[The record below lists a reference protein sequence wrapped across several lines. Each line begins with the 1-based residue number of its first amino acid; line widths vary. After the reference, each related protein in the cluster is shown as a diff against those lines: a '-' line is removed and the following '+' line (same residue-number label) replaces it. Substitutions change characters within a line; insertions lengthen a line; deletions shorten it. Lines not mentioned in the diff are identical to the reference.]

1 MNTVY
6 SYNGKRQSLQ
16 QAVWESWTATTH
28 PLIIYK
34 ITHDTVKPLEEN
46 IGETFSDINRSYVFL
61 GQSPKAAE
69 IKTKTKKRDLIKLKN
84 FYTARKP

>member
-1 MNTVY
+1 M
-6 SYNGKRQSLQ
+6 GKDSLFSKQ
-16 QAVWESWTATTH
+16 CGKVGQLQHTLSLYT
-28 PLIIYK
+28 K

>member
-1 MNTVY
+1 M
-6 SYNGKRQSLQ
+6 GKDSLFSKQ
-16 QAVWESWTATTH
+16 CGKVGQLQHTLSLYT
-28 PLIIYK
+28 K

-61 GQSPKAAE
+61 GQSPKAGE